1 MASTSKVVKTKD
13 SRLEVATHNSPDM
26 TVEQVI
32 SKYLNFYNNRQENI
46 IKRNREL
53 LKDVPKGQ
61 EPPKEVKD
69 KLRAAKYA
77 TTDQMTRY
85 VKDLNEVYY
94 KNLVKALNVM
104 EAHYKEVGQLVWSE
118 AKANTVELMKELKAV
133 KTTNAQLEESNKV
146 LEEYTKEQEEIIKQ
160 LEAEL
165 KAAKQDN
172 GKKES
177 E

>member
-13 SRLEVATHNSPDM
+13 SRLEVATHKSPDM
-26 TVEQVI
+26 TEEQVI
-32 SKYLNFYNNRQENI
+32 KLFINFYNNRQTNI
-46 IKRNREL
+46 IERNKEL

-69 KLRAAKYA
+69 KLRPAKYA
-77 TTDQMTRY
+77 TTDQVTRY
-85 VKDLNEVYY
+85 IKGLNEVYF
-94 KNLVKALNVM
+94 KNLVRALSVM
-104 EAHYKEVGQLVWSE
+104 GDHYKELGHIVWGE

-146 LEEYTKEQEEIIKQ
+146 LEEYTREQEEIIKQ

-165 KAAKQDN
+165 RAAKQN
-172 GKKES
+172 NSKKES
-177 E
+177 V

>member
-1 MASTSKVVKTKD
+1 MASTSEVVKTKD
-13 SRLEVATHNSPDM
+13 SRWEVATHRSPDM

-32 SKYLNFYNNRQENI
+32 KKYINFYNNRQTNI
-46 IKRNREL
+46 IDRNKKL

-61 EPPKEVKD
+61 EPPKEIKD

-77 TTDQMTRY
+77 TTDQVVRY
-85 VKDLNEVYY
+85 IKGLNEVYY
-94 KNLVKALNVM
+94 NNLVKALSVM
-104 EAHYKEVGQLVWSE
+104 EDHYTELGHLVWSE

-133 KTTNAQLEESNKV
+133 KTTNAQLEESNRV
-146 LEEYTKEQEEIIKQ
+146 LEEYTKEQQEIINQ

-165 KAAKQDN
+165 KAAKQN
-172 GKKES
+172 NSKKES